1 MMKNAIY
8 YYYQLSTSHVHQDI
22 NKRCRFFVGEEEYL
36 LEPVFMPITMLQ
48 GIYELSLQLFQRNIY
63 CHQFV
68 LNKDNNLVTYMNQ
81 TSYVLLRVYYHDDRL
96 ITVDDVIEFSNRTLY
111 LPEIDSLKRDNWY
124 TMWTEKIDYF
134 EYQISQF
141 GKKYPL
147 IRESFSYFVGLA
159 ETAISLLNYF
169 SNLPTQALVVA
180 RRRIKSTDT
189 LFDLYNPLN
198 FIIDNRIRDASEYFK
213 QKFFENP
220 YVFEDIKYYLETN
233 YLSDYEMIL
242 FFARMLFPTYYFD
255 LYEDILL
262 DGKEEKSLL
271 KIIEQIDHYQILLKN
286 IYFYL
291 KEMVSLPEIEWLM
304 K

>member
-36 LEPVFMPITMLQ
+36 LEPVFIPITMLQ

-291 KEMVSLPEIEWLM
+291 KEMVSLPEIEWLI

>member
-22 NKRCRFFVGEEEYL
+22 NKRCHFFVGEEEYL

-169 SNLPTQALVVA
+169 SNIPTQALVVA

-291 KEMVSLPEIEWLM
+291 KEMVSLPEIEWLI

>member
-1 MMKNAIY
+1 MKNAIY

-36 LEPVFMPITMLQ
+36 LEPVFIPITMLQ

-291 KEMVSLPEIEWLM
+291 KEMVSLPEIEWLI

>member
-1 MMKNAIY
+1 MKNAIY
-8 YYYQLSTSHVHQDI
+8 YYYQLSTSHVHQGID
-22 NKRCRFFVGEEEYL
+22 KRCRFFVGEDEYL
-36 LEPVFMPITMLQ
+36 LEPTEMPLSVMN
-48 GIYELSLQLFQRNIY
+48 GIYELSMQLFQRNIY

-68 LNKDNNLVTYMNQ
+68 LNKDNHLITNINQ
-81 TSYVLLRVYYHDDRL
+81 VAYVLLRIYYHDDRL
-96 ITVDDVIEFSNRTLY
+96 ITVDDMIEFSNRTLY
-111 LPEIDSLKRDNWY
+111 LPEIASLKRDNWY
-124 TMWTEKIDYF
+124 TMWTEKVDYF
-134 EYQISQF
+134 EYQMSQF
-141 GKKYPL
+141 GKKYPI

-169 SNLPTQALVVA
+169 SNIPNQPLVVA

-198 FIIDNRIRDASEYFK
+198 FIMDNRIRDASEYFK

-220 YVFEDIKYYLETN
+220 YVFDDIKYYLETN
-233 YLSDYEMIL
+233 SLSNYEMIL

-262 DGKEEKSLL
+262 DGKDEKSLL
-271 KIIEQIDHYQILLKN
+271 KVIEKIDDYQMLLQQ

-291 KEMVSLPEIEWLM
+291 KDKVSLPEIEWLI

>member
-8 YYYQLSTSHVHQDI
+8 YYYQLSTNHVHQDI

-36 LEPVFMPITMLQ
+36 LEPVEMPITMLQ
-48 GIYELSLQLFQRNIY
+48 GIYELSLELLQRNIY

-81 TSYVLLRVYYHDDRL
+81 VAYVLLRVYYHDDRL

-111 LPEIDSLKRDNWY
+111 LPEITSLKRDNWY

-169 SNLPTQALVVA
+169 SNIPAQALVVA

-198 FIIDNRIRDASEYFK
+198 FIIDHRIRDASEYFK

-242 FFARMLFPTYYFD
+242 FFSRMLFPTYYFD

-271 KIIEQIDHYQILLKN
+271 KIIEQIGNYQILLKK

-291 KEMVSLPEIEWLM
+291 KEMVSLPEIEWLI